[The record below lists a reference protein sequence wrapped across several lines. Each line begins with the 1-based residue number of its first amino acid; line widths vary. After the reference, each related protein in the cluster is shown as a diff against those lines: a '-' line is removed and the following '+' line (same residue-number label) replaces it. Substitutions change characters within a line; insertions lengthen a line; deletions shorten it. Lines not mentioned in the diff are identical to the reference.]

1 MQQTIPAL
9 SQVVELPAV
18 NSFVLIRVSGQIIE
32 GRVTSHGDKDGK
44 PTCDFTCNRILS
56 TGEASSVA
64 SDVWV
69 WPEQIVSLPYKRL
82 HTNRMGL
89 HIGFECSVG
98 LRNARLAIQSGIGLA
113 KLDGNGLAI
122 NMVILGCAVQVTEDA
137 DAATLHG
144 LWKSRVEEANRITI
158 AREGKFNQAEFDREA
173 AVMSVEEFRRWNP
186 TLSADEA
193 QIMINASAQ
202 RVALADARKARR
214 HASSAVTA

>member
-32 GRVTSHGDKDGK
+32 GRVTSHGAKDGK

-98 LRNARLAIQSGIGLA
+98 LRNARLAIQSGIDLA
-113 KLDGNGLAI
+113 KLEGNGLAV
-122 NMVILGCAVQVTEDA
+122 NMVILGCAVQVTEGA

-144 LWKSRVEEANRITI
+144 LWKSRVEEANRITR
-158 AREGKFNQAEFDREA
+158 ARERKIYDEEFDREA
-173 AVMSVEEFRRWNP
+173 VSLEEFRRWNP
-186 TLSADEA
+186 TLSAEEA
-193 QIMINASAQ
+193 QIMINACAQ